1 MITIKPPK
9 DIEIM
14 RTGGVLLAH
23 ALQKAA
29 NAVRPGVRLF
39 ELDAI
44 ARECLEDGGGSP
56 AFLGYR
62 PSRHESPYPSTLC
75 ISVNDEVVHGIGTR
89 DYELKDGD
97 IVGLDIGVRY
107 PAQDGLYTDM
117 AVTVPVGTITPEAQ
131 KLLDVTRASLDM
143 AIAMV
148 APGVWIHEIGR
159 EIQKFCEGKGY
170 GVVRDLS
177 GHGVGY
183 KIHEDPTI
191 VNFYDPSAPKV
202 QLKEGMV
209 ICLEPM
215 ITMGGWK
222 VTVDEDGWTIRT
234 KDRSLAAHFEHT
246 IAVTATG
253 HDVLTQL

>member
-1 MITIKPPK
+1 MVTIKTLQE
-9 DIEIM
+9 IEIM
-14 RTGGVLLAH
+14 RTGGALLAR
-23 ALQKAA
+23 ALKKAVE
-29 NAVRPGVRLF
+29 AVRPGVRLF

-44 ARECLEDGGGSP
+44 AREYLEDGGGAP

-75 ISVNDEVVHGIGTR
+75 ISVNDEVVHGIGIR
-89 DYELKDGD
+89 DYELQEGD

-107 PAQDGLYTDM
+107 PAADGLFTDM
-117 AVTVPVGTITPEAQ
+117 AVTVPVGEVSSEARA
-131 KLLDVTRASLDM
+131 LIDTTRQSLDL
-143 AIAMV
+143 AISMV

-159 EIQKFCEGKGY
+159 EIQNFCEAKGY

-183 KIHEDPTI
+183 KIHEDPVI
-191 VNFYDPSAPKV
+191 VNFYDAKAPKV

-215 ITMGGWK
+215 ITAGSWK
-222 VTVDEDGWTIRT
+222 VKVDEDRWTVRT
-234 KDRSLAAHFEHT
+234 ADRSLAAHFEHT
-246 IAVTATG
+246 IAVTAKG